1 MLRRKNPTRMGM
13 EGVRKEPQLR
23 LLECVTP
30 SFFRITEKAF
40 LQLMLSRSLL
50 LLLLLLLLPCLFVEQ
65 EHELGSGKVPAPAR

>member
-1 MLRRKNPTRMGM
+1 MLRRKTPTRMGM
-13 EGVRKEPQLR
+13 EGGRKEPQLR

-50 LLLLLLLLPCLFVEQ
+50 LLLLLLLPCLFVEQ

>member
-1 MLRRKNPTRMGM
+1 MLRRKTPTRMGM

-50 LLLLLLLLPCLFVEQ
+50 LLLLLLLPCLFVEQ